1 MAMSTAT
8 GQSNLTN
15 PNLEFVTVVL
25 LKDIKTSFT
34 MPNFVRSLN
43 RVLASIA
50 VDAESYIHWSHAIA
64 AETASSTGLHNDTTH
79 DPFTRGLTGVAY
91 SQESMPVLYPGP
103 VRACFLAGLA
113 GWRGELAV
121 EKEAER
127 SEYAIL
133 SFGLS
138 LVEKIEYLETL
149 MDLPITKIG
158 HFSKFLYRVPMSELG
173 SYTPLGYST
182 WVGPYLLIYDIALRR
197 PCHGKY
203 KLPPPFPFTAI
214 SNSLALL
221 SVLSLSVVPRLYVVR
236 VQKEK
241 LLSISESEID
251 AQPWKLIHSNTVGG
265 EPQEVKDM
273 DRKKRKYTNHIPA
286 LKPSDKKRLPF
297 IVADMETTLK
307 ENVHVPYA
315 AGFLV
320 VKLGDDVGAK
330 PNYSIETY
338 FSEDYEPVIPDFK
351 ERSNKMLLD
360 FLERLAVVTGE
371 TKIRTVYF
379 HNVSRFNGILLLK
392 YYTSHCGDKY
402 KIKPLIRN
410 YMLYEIAVYLGKKRV
425 FCLRDSYTLLPS
437 SLETLSKTLCPQ
449 LGSKG
454 SIQHGEVNEFNLM
467 KLKAELLD
475 YMQQDIRLLGGVM
488 LKAQDIYWTQYKVV
502 IDFGGQESSI
512 LKLMLK
518 ILQEQYDKIVKE
530 YEERID
536 KKEKEYEERIASI
549 RKEYDKKREEM
560 ILRFAKL
567 PEEPVMSPLT
577 ESPTGLEQPIG
588 TKKPKKQKKGTKK
601 QKKGTKKQ
609 KKGTKKPKKPK
620 KGTKKPK
627 KGTKKPKGPNDTS

>member
-1 MAMSTAT
+1 MGS
-8 GQSNLTN
+8 GC
-15 PNLEFVTVVL
+15 
-25 LKDIKTSFT
+25 
-34 MPNFVRSLN
+34 
-43 RVLASIA
+43 
-50 VDAESYIHWSHAIA
+50 
-64 AETASSTGLHNDTTH
+64 
-79 DPFTRGLTGVAY
+79 GVAPFDAVKDNLLLAGWDMN
-91 SQESMPVLYPGP
+91 QGP

-158 HFSKFLYRVPMSELG
+158 HFSKFLYRHINEVDAINPFKPGANVRTGLIYSAWLL
-173 SYTPLGYST
+173 YLGYIIKMPNNQIPKEDVS
-182 WVGPYLLIYDIALRR
+182 
-197 PCHGKY
+197 
-203 KLPPPFPFTAI
+203 FTIGSAI
-214 SNSLALL
+214 SLNDSSGNGVPNMDVYNKINQLIIKKAEDYDQELL
-221 SVLSLSVVPRLYVVR
+221 SGIFIRLYMVGM
-236 VQKEK
+236 QEK

-488 LKAQDIYWTQYKVV
+488 LKAQDIYWTQYKVDIENCMTLLTLAMTIYRTSYYNENSWPIHIPSMNKDTFIWRGYYGGH
-502 IDFGGQESSI
+502 IDVYNPYGEN
-512 LKLMLK
+512 LYY
-518 ILQEQYDKIVKE
+518 YDVNHYIH
-530 YEERID
+530 
-536 KKEKEYEERIASI
+536 
-549 RKEYDKKREEM
+549 
-560 ILRFAKL
+560 
-567 PEEPVMSPLT
+567 T
-577 ESPTGLEQPIG
+577 
-588 TKKPKKQKKGTKK
+588 
-601 QKKGTKKQ
+601 
-609 KKGTKKPKKPK
+609 
-620 KGTKKPK
+620 
-627 KGTKKPKGPNDTS
+627 